1 MRPLYNIIQAVI
13 IGSLLIAQPL
23 FGQDNYKV
31 DNDNSTMTVSGTSTL
46 HDWESDVENKTV
58 TFTANTNGD
67 QVTINNLEL
76 NVEVASIKSGK
87 GAMDDKTYEALKES
101 KFPNITFKLSEPVTV
116 NKSGTVVAK
125 GVLNLAGVKKEIA
138 VNGNITVDNNAQIAI
153 KGSYKINLND
163 YNITPPTAMFGTIK
177 TGEEITVG
185 FDLNLT
191 KEPNN

>member
-1 MRPLYNIIQAVI
+1 
-13 IGSLLIAQPL
+13 
-23 FGQDNYKV
+23 
-31 DNDNSTMTVSGTSTL
+31 MTVSGTSTL

-58 TFTANTNGD
+58 TFTASTNGD

-87 GAMDDKTYEALKES
+87 GAMDDKTYEALKEN
-101 KFPNITFKLSEPVTV
+101 KFPNITFTLTEPVKV
-116 NKSGTVVAK
+116 NKSGNVVAK

-138 VNGNITVDNNAQIAI
+138 VNGSVAVNNNVQIAL
-153 KGSYKINLND
+153 KGSYKINMND

-177 TGEEITVG
+177 TGEEITVS
-185 FDLNLT
+185 FDLNFA